1 MKPVLLA
8 LACLLSFPS
17 AARGDEYDGVK
28 RVDLRVAAGSVKITG
43 RTDGSTTATVE
54 VKKKRYDE
62 RCRLV
67 VEQRGELLFV
77 ELGSKSL
84 FSALCEADFTITV
97 PRDVALKIKNGSG
110 DVAVEGCTGLALV
123 DVGSGNVSALG
134 LRAPASFRAGSG
146 NLKVTFEEVPADG
159 NLEIRS
165 GSGSAEVLF
174 PKKAKIRTSFSA
186 GSGKLR
192 NLLGDSSEARFTVT
206 MKTGSGSLKVDKL

>member
-1 MKPVLLA
+1 MKPVLMA
-8 LACLLSFPS
+8 LAFLLPISLS
-17 AARGDEYDGVK
+17 ARADEYDGVK
-28 RVDLRVAAGSVKITG
+28 RVDLRIAAGTVSIKG
-43 RTDGSTTATVE
+43 KEGSTSATVE

-77 ELGSKSL
+77 ELSSKSL
-84 FSALCEADFTITV
+84 FSARCEADFTLTV
-97 PRDVALKIKNGSG
+97 PKDVALKIKNGSG
-110 DVAVEGCTGLALV
+110 DVAVEGCSGLAAV

-159 NLEIRS
+159 SLEIRS

-174 PKKAKIRTSFSA
+174 PKKSKIRTSFSA

-192 NLLGDSSEARFTVT
+192 NLLGESSEARFTVT
-206 MKTGSGSLKVDKL
+206 MKTGSGSLTVNKL